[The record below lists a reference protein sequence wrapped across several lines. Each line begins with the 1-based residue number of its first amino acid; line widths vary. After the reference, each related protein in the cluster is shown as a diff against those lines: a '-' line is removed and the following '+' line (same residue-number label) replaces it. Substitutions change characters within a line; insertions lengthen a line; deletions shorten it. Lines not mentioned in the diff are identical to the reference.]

1 MGEDNITF
9 ETDYPHTD
17 STWPDTKEI
26 AGELLAGVD
35 DAAVRKIVRGNAIRM
50 LQLDLTP

>member
-1 MGEDNITF
+1 VTEENSMD
-9 ETDYPHTD
+9 H
-17 STWPDTKEI
+17 
-26 AGELLAGVD
+26 ELPKIVSVD